1 MYLDSSDEAS
11 YDGGPTTNYFV
22 PTEGSFPVNG
32 TGTFQRLRSGSY
44 GGYIIKPTDV
54 VYRYELGTLGCHYH
68 GVDVPVPSVFP
79 TGSTVQFSFDYY
91 ISTGTVIE
99 TDYIANYEQGASG
112 AITNG
117 GQPLGV
123 WRSVVLTSTVS
134 LVGYPYVRAFL
145 YPGACGSVRLAAD
158 GFILY
163 KNPQLEMLNYASRF
177 VYGPNNTNNVRSNG
191 NVWRDLSGRGNDFT
205 IQGNITW
212 NKDTGFSNFDG
223 NSVANGNK
231 IFRSNFP
238 QNLKTSQLGQG
249 YTVVVVEDASLATRP
264 GNTFFVAVNGD
275 DTNVG
280 DHPQGPFRTI
290 AHALAVADGSTA
302 GPVTIHI
309 YPGEYEETT
318 PLIVPQNTTIT
329 GEDLRNTIISPTT
342 ASQGEDIFHLNQNTL
357 VENVTIR
364 NFTFDSGSNTGY
376 AFRFAS
382 GAIINERSPY
392 VRNVS
397 VITNNDAGIAGHG
410 AWIDGSELNSASTQ
424 ASMLFHSA
432 TFITPGVDCITMT
445 NGVRVE
451 WLNSFTYF
459 ANRGLYALQGSAG
472 FANLGSVFGAE
483 IRSIVWFRTIIIC

>member
-1 MYLDSSDEAS
+1 MSVISSLSKRGQYSTVSTLSEVPVTEGLILYLDSSDEAS

-145 YPGACGSVRLAAD
+145 YPGACGSLRLAAD

-163 KNPQLEMLNYASRF
+163 KNPQLEMLNYVSRF
-177 VYGPNNTNNVRSNG
+177 VYGPNSTNNVRNNG

-212 NKDTGFSNFDG
+212 NKDTGFSNFNG

-249 YTVVVVEDASLATRP
+249 YTVVVVARSTVSGVWRKLIGNWDGDNYIDLYQNNT
-264 GNTFFVAVNGD
+264 GNTWHQDGSGETLYVDGVQVGNDTFVMYNAGFHCYAATNTNSGTLSNPTLPLTIGNEPNGAA
-275 DTNVG
+275 NPNAYPWVG
-280 DHPQGPFRTI
+280 DI
-290 AHALAVADGSTA
+290 AVVLM
-302 GPVTIHI
+302 
-309 YPGEYEETT
+309 YERV
-318 PLIVPQNTTIT
+318 L
-329 GEDLRNTIISPTT
+329 T
-342 ASQGEDIFHLNQNTL
+342 ASEIKQI
-357 VENVTIR
+357 
-364 NFTFDSGSNTGY
+364 SNLYKDKYGY
-376 AFRFAS
+376 
-382 GAIINERSPY
+382 
-392 VRNVS
+392 
-397 VITNNDAGIAGHG
+397 
-410 AWIDGSELNSASTQ
+410 
-424 ASMLFHSA
+424 
-432 TFITPGVDCITMT
+432 
-445 NGVRVE
+445 
-451 WLNSFTYF
+451 
-459 ANRGLYALQGSAG
+459 
-472 FANLGSVFGAE
+472 
-483 IRSIVWFRTIIIC
+483 

>member
-54 VYRYELGTLGCHYH
+54 VYRYELGVFGCHYH

-145 YPGACGSVRLAAD
+145 YPGACGSLRLAAD

-163 KNPQLEMLNYASRF
+163 KNPQLEMLNYVSRF

-212 NKDTGFSNFDG
+212 NKDTGFSNFNG

-249 YTVVVVEDASLATRP
+249 YTVVVVARSTINGSWRKLIGNWDGDNYIDLYQNPSNYAWHQDGSGETLYVDGVQVGNDTYVMYNAGFHFYAATNLNNGLRIPGAGDRPFSLDGSVRTTGARP
-264 GNTFFVAVNGD
+264 VILNDEGVDDQYFHDYINRIFCVAV
-275 DTNVG
+275 
-280 DHPQGPFRTI
+280 
-290 AHALAVADGSTA
+290 
-302 GPVTIHI
+302 
-309 YPGEYEETT
+309 
-318 PLIVPQNTTIT
+318 
-329 GEDLRNTIISPTT
+329 
-342 ASQGEDIFHLNQNTL
+342 
-357 VENVTIR
+357 
-364 NFTFDSGSNTGY
+364 
-376 AFRFAS
+376 
-382 GAIINERSPY
+382 
-392 VRNVS
+392 
-397 VITNNDAGIAGHG
+397 
-410 AWIDGSELNSASTQ
+410 
-424 ASMLFHSA
+424 
-432 TFITPGVDCITMT
+432 
-445 NGVRVE
+445 
-451 WLNSFTYF
+451 
-459 ANRGLYALQGSAG
+459 
-472 FANLGSVFGAE
+472 
-483 IRSIVWFRTIIIC
+483 

>member
-145 YPGACGSVRLAAD
+145 YPGACGSLRLAAD

-163 KNPQLEMLNYASRF
+163 KNPQLEMLNYVSRF
-177 VYGPNNTNNVRSNG
+177 VYGPNSTNNVRSNG

-212 NKDTGFSNFDG
+212 NKDTGFSNFNG

-249 YTVVVVEDASLATRP
+249 YTVVVVARSTINGSWRKLI
-264 GNTFFVAVNGD
+264 GNWDGD
-275 DTNVG
+275 NYIDLYQNPSNYAW
-280 DHPQGPFRTI
+280 HQ
-290 AHALAVADGSTA
+290 DGSGETLYVDGVQVGNDTYVMYNAGFHCYAATNTNNGTLSNPTMPLTIGNEPNGGTA
-302 GPVTIHI
+302 NA
-309 YPGEYEETT
+309 YPWIGDIAVVLMYERV
-318 PLIVPQNTTIT
+318 L
-329 GEDLRNTIISPTT
+329 T
-342 ASQGEDIFHLNQNTL
+342 ASEIKQI
-357 VENVTIR
+357 
-364 NFTFDSGSNTGY
+364 SNLYKDKYGY
-376 AFRFAS
+376 
-382 GAIINERSPY
+382 
-392 VRNVS
+392 
-397 VITNNDAGIAGHG
+397 
-410 AWIDGSELNSASTQ
+410 
-424 ASMLFHSA
+424 
-432 TFITPGVDCITMT
+432 
-445 NGVRVE
+445 
-451 WLNSFTYF
+451 
-459 ANRGLYALQGSAG
+459 
-472 FANLGSVFGAE
+472 
-483 IRSIVWFRTIIIC
+483 

>member
-1 MYLDSSDEAS
+1 MSVISSLSKRGQYSTVSTLSEVPVTEGLILYLDSSDEAS

-163 KNPQLEMLNYASRF
+163 KNPQLEMLNYVSRF
-177 VYGPNNTNNVRSNG
+177 VYGPNSTNNVRNNG

-212 NKDTGFSNFDG
+212 NKDTGFSNFNG

-249 YTVVVVEDASLATRP
+249 YTVVVVARSTVSGGWRKLIGNWDGDNYIDLYQNNT
-264 GNTFFVAVNGD
+264 GNTWHQDGSGETLYVDGVQVGNDTFVMYNAGFHCYAATNTNSGTLSNPTLPLTIGNEPNGAA
-275 DTNVG
+275 NPNAYPWVG
-280 DHPQGPFRTI
+280 DI
-290 AHALAVADGSTA
+290 AVVLM
-302 GPVTIHI
+302 
-309 YPGEYEETT
+309 YERV
-318 PLIVPQNTTIT
+318 L
-329 GEDLRNTIISPTT
+329 T
-342 ASQGEDIFHLNQNTL
+342 ASEIKQI
-357 VENVTIR
+357 
-364 NFTFDSGSNTGY
+364 SNLYKDKYGY
-376 AFRFAS
+376 
-382 GAIINERSPY
+382 
-392 VRNVS
+392 
-397 VITNNDAGIAGHG
+397 
-410 AWIDGSELNSASTQ
+410 
-424 ASMLFHSA
+424 
-432 TFITPGVDCITMT
+432 
-445 NGVRVE
+445 
-451 WLNSFTYF
+451 
-459 ANRGLYALQGSAG
+459 
-472 FANLGSVFGAE
+472 
-483 IRSIVWFRTIIIC
+483 

>member
-1 MYLDSSDEAS
+1 MSVISSLSKRGQYSTVSTLSEVPVKEGLMLYLDSSDESS

-22 PTEGSFPVNG
+22 PTEGTFPVNG
-32 TGTFQRLRSGSY
+32 TGTFQRIRSGSY

-99 TDYIANYEQGASG
+99 TDYIANYEQGAAG

-145 YPGACGSVRLAAD
+145 YPGACGSLRLAAD

-177 VYGPNNTNNVRSNG
+177 VYGPNSTNNIRSNG

-212 NKDTGFSNFDG
+212 NKDTGFSNFNG

-231 IFRSNFP
+231 IFRSSFP

-249 YTVVVVEDASLATRP
+249 YTVVVVARSTINGSWRKLI
-264 GNTFFVAVNGD
+264 GNGD
-275 DTNVG
+275 SDNYI
-280 DHPQGPFRTI
+280 DLYQNPSNFAWHQ
-290 AHALAVADGSTA
+290 DGSGETLYVDGVQVGNDTYVMYNA
-302 GPVTIHI
+302 G
-309 YPGEYEETT
+309 
-318 PLIVPQNTTIT
+318 
-329 GEDLRNTIISPTT
+329 
-342 ASQGEDIFHLNQNTL
+342 FHC
-357 VENVTIR
+357 
-364 NFTFDSGSNTGY
+364 Y
-376 AFRFAS
+376 AAT
-382 GAIINERSPY
+382 N
-392 VRNVS
+392 
-397 VITNNDAGIAGHG
+397 TNNGTLSNPTMPLTIGNEPNGGTANAYPWIGDIAVVLMYERVLTS
-410 AWIDGSELNSASTQ
+410 SEIKQISN
-424 ASMLFHSA
+424 
-432 TFITPGVDCITMT
+432 
-445 NGVRVE
+445 
-451 WLNSFTYF
+451 
-459 ANRGLYALQGSAG
+459 LYKDKYGY
-472 FANLGSVFGAE
+472 
-483 IRSIVWFRTIIIC
+483 

>member
-1 MYLDSSDEAS
+1 MSVISSLSKRGQYSTVSTLSEVPVTEGLILYLDSSDEAS

-68 GVDVPVPSVFP
+68 GVDVPVPSVFT

-145 YPGACGSVRLAAD
+145 YPGACGSLRLAAD

-163 KNPQLEMLNYASRF
+163 KNPQLEMLNYVSRF

-212 NKDTGFSNFDG
+212 NKDTGFSNFNG

-249 YTVVVVEDASLATRP
+249 YTVVVVARSTVSGVWRKLIGNWDGDNYIDLYQNNT
-264 GNTFFVAVNGD
+264 GNTWHQDGSGETLYVDGVQVGNDTFVMYNAGFHCYAATNTNSGTLSNPTLPLTIGNEPNGAA
-275 DTNVG
+275 NPNAYPWVG
-280 DHPQGPFRTI
+280 DI
-290 AHALAVADGSTA
+290 AVVLM
-302 GPVTIHI
+302 
-309 YPGEYEETT
+309 YERV
-318 PLIVPQNTTIT
+318 L
-329 GEDLRNTIISPTT
+329 T
-342 ASQGEDIFHLNQNTL
+342 ASEIKQI
-357 VENVTIR
+357 
-364 NFTFDSGSNTGY
+364 SNLYKDKYGY
-376 AFRFAS
+376 
-382 GAIINERSPY
+382 
-392 VRNVS
+392 
-397 VITNNDAGIAGHG
+397 
-410 AWIDGSELNSASTQ
+410 
-424 ASMLFHSA
+424 
-432 TFITPGVDCITMT
+432 
-445 NGVRVE
+445 
-451 WLNSFTYF
+451 
-459 ANRGLYALQGSAG
+459 
-472 FANLGSVFGAE
+472 
-483 IRSIVWFRTIIIC
+483 

>member
-1 MYLDSSDEAS
+1 MSVISSLSKRGQYSTVSTLSEVPVTEGLILYLDSSDEAS

-145 YPGACGSVRLAAD
+145 YPGACGSLRLAAD

-212 NKDTGFSNFDG
+212 NKDTGFSNFTG
-223 NSVANGNK
+223 NSTGNGNK

-249 YTVVVVEDASLATRP
+249 YTVVVVARSTVSGAWRKLIGNWDGDNYIDLYQNNT
-264 GNTFFVAVNGD
+264 GNTWHQDGSGETLYVDGVQVGNDTFVMYNAGFHCYAATNTNSGTLSNPTLPLTIGNEPNGAA
-275 DTNVG
+275 NPNAYPWVG
-280 DHPQGPFRTI
+280 DI
-290 AHALAVADGSTA
+290 AVVLM
-302 GPVTIHI
+302 
-309 YPGEYEETT
+309 YERV
-318 PLIVPQNTTIT
+318 L
-329 GEDLRNTIISPTT
+329 T
-342 ASQGEDIFHLNQNTL
+342 ASEIKQI
-357 VENVTIR
+357 
-364 NFTFDSGSNTGY
+364 SNLYKDKYGY
-376 AFRFAS
+376 
-382 GAIINERSPY
+382 
-392 VRNVS
+392 
-397 VITNNDAGIAGHG
+397 
-410 AWIDGSELNSASTQ
+410 
-424 ASMLFHSA
+424 
-432 TFITPGVDCITMT
+432 
-445 NGVRVE
+445 
-451 WLNSFTYF
+451 
-459 ANRGLYALQGSAG
+459 
-472 FANLGSVFGAE
+472 
-483 IRSIVWFRTIIIC
+483 

>member
-1 MYLDSSDEAS
+1 MSVISSLSKRGQYSTVSTLSEVPVTEGLILYLDSSDEAS

-117 GQPLGV
+117 GQPIGV

-145 YPGACGSVRLAAD
+145 YPGACGSLRLAAD

-163 KNPQLEMLNYASRF
+163 KNPQLEMLNYPSRF
-177 VYGPNNTNNVRSNG
+177 VYGPNSTNNVRNNG

-212 NKDTGFSNFDG
+212 NKDTGFSNFTG
-223 NSVANGNK
+223 NSTGNGNK

-249 YTVVVVEDASLATRP
+249 YTVVVVARSTVSGAWRKLIGNWDGDNYIDLYQNNT
-264 GNTFFVAVNGD
+264 GNTWHQDGSGETLYVDGVQVGNDTFVMYNAGFHCYAATNTNSGTLSNPTLPLTIGNEPNGAA
-275 DTNVG
+275 NPNAYPWVG
-280 DHPQGPFRTI
+280 DI
-290 AHALAVADGSTA
+290 AVVLM
-302 GPVTIHI
+302 
-309 YPGEYEETT
+309 YERV
-318 PLIVPQNTTIT
+318 L
-329 GEDLRNTIISPTT
+329 T
-342 ASQGEDIFHLNQNTL
+342 ASEIKQI
-357 VENVTIR
+357 
-364 NFTFDSGSNTGY
+364 SNLYKDKYGY
-376 AFRFAS
+376 
-382 GAIINERSPY
+382 
-392 VRNVS
+392 
-397 VITNNDAGIAGHG
+397 
-410 AWIDGSELNSASTQ
+410 
-424 ASMLFHSA
+424 
-432 TFITPGVDCITMT
+432 
-445 NGVRVE
+445 
-451 WLNSFTYF
+451 
-459 ANRGLYALQGSAG
+459 
-472 FANLGSVFGAE
+472 
-483 IRSIVWFRTIIIC
+483 

>member
-1 MYLDSSDEAS
+1 MSVISSLSKRGQYSTVSTLSEVPVKEGLMLYLDSSDESS

-32 TGTFQRLRSGSY
+32 TGTFSRLRSGSY

-123 WRSVVLTSTVS
+123 WRTVVLTSTVS

-145 YPGACGSVRLAAD
+145 YPGACGNLRLAAD

-163 KNPQLEMLNYASRF
+163 KNPQLEMLNYPSRF
-177 VYGPNNTNNVRSNG
+177 VYGPNSTNNVRNNG

-212 NKDTGFSNFDG
+212 NKDTGFSNFNG

-249 YTVVVVEDASLATRP
+249 YTVVVVARSTVIASAWRKLIGNWDGDNYIDLYQSP
-264 GNTFFVAVNGD
+264 GGFWW
-275 DTNVG
+275 
-280 DHPQGPFRTI
+280 Q
-290 AHALAVADGSTA
+290 DGSGETLYVDGVQVNNGTFVMSNSGFHCYA
-302 GPVTIHI
+302 ATNTNNGTLSNPTLPLTIGNEPNGAANPNA
-309 YPGEYEETT
+309 YPWIGDIAIVLMYERV
-318 PLIVPQNTTIT
+318 L
-329 GEDLRNTIISPTT
+329 T
-342 ASQGEDIFHLNQNTL
+342 ASEIKQI
-357 VENVTIR
+357 
-364 NFTFDSGSNTGY
+364 SNLYKDKYGY
-376 AFRFAS
+376 
-382 GAIINERSPY
+382 
-392 VRNVS
+392 
-397 VITNNDAGIAGHG
+397 
-410 AWIDGSELNSASTQ
+410 
-424 ASMLFHSA
+424 
-432 TFITPGVDCITMT
+432 
-445 NGVRVE
+445 
-451 WLNSFTYF
+451 
-459 ANRGLYALQGSAG
+459 
-472 FANLGSVFGAE
+472 
-483 IRSIVWFRTIIIC
+483 

>member
-1 MYLDSSDEAS
+1 MSVISSLSKRGQYSTVSTLSEVPVTEGLILYLDSSDEAS

-68 GVDVPVPSVFP
+68 GVDVPVPSVFT

-145 YPGACGSVRLAAD
+145 YPGACGSLRLAAD

-177 VYGPNNTNNVRSNG
+177 VYGPNNTNNVRNNG

-212 NKDTGFSNFDG
+212 NKDTGFSNFTG
-223 NSVANGNK
+223 NSTGNGNK

-249 YTVVVVEDASLATRP
+249 YTVVVVARSTVSGVWRKLIGNWDGDNYIDLYQNNT
-264 GNTFFVAVNGD
+264 GNTWHQDGSGETLYVDGVQVGNDTYVMYNAGFHCYAATNTNNG
-275 DTNVG
+275 TLSNPTLPLTIGNEPNGAANPNAYPWVG
-280 DHPQGPFRTI
+280 DI
-290 AHALAVADGSTA
+290 AVVLM
-302 GPVTIHI
+302 
-309 YPGEYEETT
+309 YERV
-318 PLIVPQNTTIT
+318 L
-329 GEDLRNTIISPTT
+329 T
-342 ASQGEDIFHLNQNTL
+342 ASEIKQI
-357 VENVTIR
+357 
-364 NFTFDSGSNTGY
+364 SNLYKDKYGY
-376 AFRFAS
+376 
-382 GAIINERSPY
+382 
-392 VRNVS
+392 
-397 VITNNDAGIAGHG
+397 
-410 AWIDGSELNSASTQ
+410 
-424 ASMLFHSA
+424 
-432 TFITPGVDCITMT
+432 
-445 NGVRVE
+445 
-451 WLNSFTYF
+451 
-459 ANRGLYALQGSAG
+459 
-472 FANLGSVFGAE
+472 
-483 IRSIVWFRTIIIC
+483 

>member
-1 MYLDSSDEAS
+1 MSVISSLSKRGQYSTVSTLSEVPVTEGLILYLDSSDEAS

-177 VYGPNNTNNVRSNG
+177 VYGPNSTNNVRNNG

-212 NKDTGFSNFDG
+212 NKDTGFSNFTG
-223 NSVANGNK
+223 NSTGNGNK

-249 YTVVVVEDASLATRP
+249 YTVVVVARSTVSGVWRKLIGNWDGDNYIDLYQNNT
-264 GNTFFVAVNGD
+264 GNTWHQDGSGETLYVDGVQVGNDTFVMYNAGFHCYAATNTNNG
-275 DTNVG
+275 TLSNPTLPLTIGNEPNGAANPNAYPWVG
-280 DHPQGPFRTI
+280 DI
-290 AHALAVADGSTA
+290 AVVLM
-302 GPVTIHI
+302 
-309 YPGEYEETT
+309 YERV
-318 PLIVPQNTTIT
+318 L
-329 GEDLRNTIISPTT
+329 T
-342 ASQGEDIFHLNQNTL
+342 ASEIKQI
-357 VENVTIR
+357 
-364 NFTFDSGSNTGY
+364 SNLYKDKYGY
-376 AFRFAS
+376 
-382 GAIINERSPY
+382 
-392 VRNVS
+392 
-397 VITNNDAGIAGHG
+397 
-410 AWIDGSELNSASTQ
+410 
-424 ASMLFHSA
+424 
-432 TFITPGVDCITMT
+432 
-445 NGVRVE
+445 
-451 WLNSFTYF
+451 
-459 ANRGLYALQGSAG
+459 
-472 FANLGSVFGAE
+472 
-483 IRSIVWFRTIIIC
+483 

>member
-1 MYLDSSDEAS
+1 MSVISSLSKRGQYSTVSTLSEVPVTEGLILYLDSSDEAS

-145 YPGACGSVRLAAD
+145 YPGACGSLRLAAD

-177 VYGPNNTNNVRSNG
+177 VYGPNSTNNVRNNG

-212 NKDTGFSNFDG
+212 NKDTGFSNFNG

-249 YTVVVVEDASLATRP
+249 YTVVVVARSTVSGVWRKLIGNWDGDNYIDLYQNNT
-264 GNTFFVAVNGD
+264 GNTWHQDGSGETLYVDGVQVGNDTFVMYNAGFHCYAATNTNSGTLSNPTLPLTIGNEPNGAA
-275 DTNVG
+275 NPNAYPWVG
-280 DHPQGPFRTI
+280 DI
-290 AHALAVADGSTA
+290 AVVLM
-302 GPVTIHI
+302 
-309 YPGEYEETT
+309 YERV
-318 PLIVPQNTTIT
+318 L
-329 GEDLRNTIISPTT
+329 T
-342 ASQGEDIFHLNQNTL
+342 ASEIKQI
-357 VENVTIR
+357 
-364 NFTFDSGSNTGY
+364 SNLYKDKYGY
-376 AFRFAS
+376 
-382 GAIINERSPY
+382 
-392 VRNVS
+392 
-397 VITNNDAGIAGHG
+397 
-410 AWIDGSELNSASTQ
+410 
-424 ASMLFHSA
+424 
-432 TFITPGVDCITMT
+432 
-445 NGVRVE
+445 
-451 WLNSFTYF
+451 
-459 ANRGLYALQGSAG
+459 
-472 FANLGSVFGAE
+472 
-483 IRSIVWFRTIIIC
+483 

>member
-1 MYLDSSDEAS
+1 MSVISSLSKRGQYSTVSTLSEVPVTEGLILYLDSSDEAS

-145 YPGACGSVRLAAD
+145 YPGACGSLRLAAD

-212 NKDTGFSNFDG
+212 NKDTGFSNFNG

-249 YTVVVVEDASLATRP
+249 YTVIVVARST
-264 GNTFFVAVNGD
+264 VNGSWRKLIGNWD
-275 DTNVG
+275 GDNYIDLYQNPSNYAWHQDGSGETLYVDGVQVGNDTFVMYNAGFHCYAATNTNNGTVSNPTLPLTIGNEPNGAANPNAYPWVG
-280 DHPQGPFRTI
+280 DI
-290 AHALAVADGSTA
+290 AVVLM
-302 GPVTIHI
+302 
-309 YPGEYEETT
+309 YERV
-318 PLIVPQNTTIT
+318 L
-329 GEDLRNTIISPTT
+329 T
-342 ASQGEDIFHLNQNTL
+342 ASEIKQI
-357 VENVTIR
+357 
-364 NFTFDSGSNTGY
+364 SN
-376 AFRFAS
+376 
-382 GAIINERSPY
+382 
-392 VRNVS
+392 
-397 VITNNDAGIAGHG
+397 
-410 AWIDGSELNSASTQ
+410 
-424 ASMLFHSA
+424 
-432 TFITPGVDCITMT
+432 
-445 NGVRVE
+445 
-451 WLNSFTYF
+451 
-459 ANRGLYALQGSAG
+459 LYKDKYG
-472 FANLGSVFGAE
+472 N
-483 IRSIVWFRTIIIC
+483 

>member
-1 MYLDSSDEAS
+1 MSVISSLSKRGQYSTVSTLSEVPVTEGLILYLDSSDEAS

-145 YPGACGSVRLAAD
+145 YPGACGSLRLAAD

-212 NKDTGFSNFDG
+212 NKDTGFSNFAG
-223 NSVANGNK
+223 NSTGNGNK

-249 YTVVVVEDASLATRP
+249 YTIVVIARSTISGGWRKLIGNWDGENYIELYQNPSGYFTQDGSGDTLYVDGVNVSSGTYLMYNSGFHCYASTNSNSGLLTNPIYALTI
-264 GNTFFVAVNGD
+264 GNEPNSSPTG
-275 DTNVG
+275 TNAYPWVG
-280 DHPQGPFRTI
+280 DI
-290 AHALAVADGSTA
+290 AVVLM
-302 GPVTIHI
+302 
-309 YPGEYEETT
+309 YERV
-318 PLIVPQNTTIT
+318 L
-329 GEDLRNTIISPTT
+329 T
-342 ASQGEDIFHLNQNTL
+342 ASEIKQI
-357 VENVTIR
+357 
-364 NFTFDSGSNTGY
+364 SNLYKDKYGY
-376 AFRFAS
+376 
-382 GAIINERSPY
+382 
-392 VRNVS
+392 
-397 VITNNDAGIAGHG
+397 
-410 AWIDGSELNSASTQ
+410 
-424 ASMLFHSA
+424 
-432 TFITPGVDCITMT
+432 
-445 NGVRVE
+445 
-451 WLNSFTYF
+451 
-459 ANRGLYALQGSAG
+459 
-472 FANLGSVFGAE
+472 
-483 IRSIVWFRTIIIC
+483 

>member
-1 MYLDSSDEAS
+1 MSVISSLSKRGQYSTVSTLSEVPVTEGLILYLDSSDEAS

-145 YPGACGSVRLAAD
+145 YPGACGSLRLAAD

-212 NKDTGFSNFDG
+212 NKDTGFSNFNG

-249 YTVVVVEDASLATRP
+249 YTVIVVARST
-264 GNTFFVAVNGD
+264 VNGSWRKLIGNWD
-275 DTNVG
+275 GDNYIDLYQNPSNYAWHQDGSGETLYVDGVQVGNDTFVMYNAGFHCYAATNTNNGTVSNPTLPLTIGNEPNGAANPNAYPWVG
-280 DHPQGPFRTI
+280 DI
-290 AHALAVADGSTA
+290 AVVLM
-302 GPVTIHI
+302 
-309 YPGEYEETT
+309 YERV
-318 PLIVPQNTTIT
+318 L
-329 GEDLRNTIISPTT
+329 T
-342 ASQGEDIFHLNQNTL
+342 ASEIKQI
-357 VENVTIR
+357 
-364 NFTFDSGSNTGY
+364 SNLYKDKYGY
-376 AFRFAS
+376 
-382 GAIINERSPY
+382 
-392 VRNVS
+392 
-397 VITNNDAGIAGHG
+397 
-410 AWIDGSELNSASTQ
+410 
-424 ASMLFHSA
+424 
-432 TFITPGVDCITMT
+432 
-445 NGVRVE
+445 
-451 WLNSFTYF
+451 
-459 ANRGLYALQGSAG
+459 
-472 FANLGSVFGAE
+472 
-483 IRSIVWFRTIIIC
+483 

>member
-1 MYLDSSDEAS
+1 MSVISSLSKRGQYSTVSTLSEVPVTEGLILYLDSSDEAS

-145 YPGACGSVRLAAD
+145 YPGACGSLRLAAD

-163 KNPQLEMLNYASRF
+163 KNPQLEMLNYVSRF

-212 NKDTGFSNFDG
+212 NKDTGFSNFNG

-249 YTVVVVEDASLATRP
+249 YTVVVVARSTINGSWRKLIGNWDGDNYIDLYQNPSNYAWHQDGSGETLYVDGVQVGNDTYVMYNAGFHCYAATNTNNGTLSNP
-264 GNTFFVAVNGD
+264 TLPLTIGNEPNGAA
-275 DTNVG
+275 NPNAYPWVG
-280 DHPQGPFRTI
+280 DI
-290 AHALAVADGSTA
+290 AVVLM
-302 GPVTIHI
+302 
-309 YPGEYEETT
+309 YERV
-318 PLIVPQNTTIT
+318 L
-329 GEDLRNTIISPTT
+329 T
-342 ASQGEDIFHLNQNTL
+342 ASEIKQI
-357 VENVTIR
+357 
-364 NFTFDSGSNTGY
+364 SNLYKDKYGY
-376 AFRFAS
+376 
-382 GAIINERSPY
+382 
-392 VRNVS
+392 
-397 VITNNDAGIAGHG
+397 
-410 AWIDGSELNSASTQ
+410 
-424 ASMLFHSA
+424 
-432 TFITPGVDCITMT
+432 
-445 NGVRVE
+445 
-451 WLNSFTYF
+451 
-459 ANRGLYALQGSAG
+459 
-472 FANLGSVFGAE
+472 
-483 IRSIVWFRTIIIC
+483 

>member
-1 MYLDSSDEAS
+1 MSVISSLSKRGQYSTVSTLSEVPVTEGLILYLDSSDEAS

-145 YPGACGSVRLAAD
+145 YPGACGSLRLAAD

-177 VYGPNNTNNVRSNG
+177 VYGPNSTNNVRNNG

-212 NKDTGFSNFDG
+212 NKDTGFSNFNG
-223 NSVANGNK
+223 NSVGNGNK

-249 YTVVVVEDASLATRP
+249 YTVVVVARSTVSGVWRKLIGNWDGDNYIDLYQNNT
-264 GNTFFVAVNGD
+264 GNTWHQDGSGETLYVDGVQVGNDTFVMYNAGFHCYAATNTNNG
-275 DTNVG
+275 TLSNPTLPLTIGNEPNGAANPNAYPWVG
-280 DHPQGPFRTI
+280 DI
-290 AHALAVADGSTA
+290 AVVLM
-302 GPVTIHI
+302 
-309 YPGEYEETT
+309 YERV
-318 PLIVPQNTTIT
+318 L
-329 GEDLRNTIISPTT
+329 T
-342 ASQGEDIFHLNQNTL
+342 ASEIKQI
-357 VENVTIR
+357 
-364 NFTFDSGSNTGY
+364 SNLYKDKYGY
-376 AFRFAS
+376 
-382 GAIINERSPY
+382 
-392 VRNVS
+392 
-397 VITNNDAGIAGHG
+397 
-410 AWIDGSELNSASTQ
+410 
-424 ASMLFHSA
+424 
-432 TFITPGVDCITMT
+432 
-445 NGVRVE
+445 
-451 WLNSFTYF
+451 
-459 ANRGLYALQGSAG
+459 
-472 FANLGSVFGAE
+472 
-483 IRSIVWFRTIIIC
+483 